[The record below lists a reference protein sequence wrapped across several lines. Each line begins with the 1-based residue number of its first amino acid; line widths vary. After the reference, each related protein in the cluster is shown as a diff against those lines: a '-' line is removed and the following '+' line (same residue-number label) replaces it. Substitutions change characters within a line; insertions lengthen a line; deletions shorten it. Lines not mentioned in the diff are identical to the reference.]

1 MDVLEAV
8 LVGVGVSVGDGVCVA
23 VAPKV
28 VDGVTVGV
36 GDGVFD
42 GVVVGVAKIEVGSI
56 CKPAGL
62 TLLKVKLDVLS
73 KSSKFSPVTKT
84 FVEPVVV
91 PDDAVTPEIIVIF
104 PTFLPNMLVNCISTF
119 VSKTLLRES
128 S

>member
-28 VDGVTVGV
+28 VEGVTVGV
-36 GDGVFD
+36 GDGVLL
-42 GVVVGVAKIEVGSI
+42 GVFVGVAKIDVGSI
-56 CKPAGL
+56 CNPEGL

-73 KSSKFSPVTKT
+73 NSLKSSPDTKT
-84 FVEPVVV
+84 FVDPVVV
-91 PDDAVTPEIIVIF
+91 PDDAVIPDIIVMF
-104 PTFLPNMLVNCISTF
+104 PTFLPKIFVNWISTF
-119 VSKTLLRES
+119 VSNILLKVS